1 MINIDAILVR
11 HKLASDREMMATKT
25 VKKGTSQMT
34 TSIDTMTE
42 DVIDHGTET
51 VAHLMIV
58 EEILMTTEGGI
69 RMTVH
74 QTKAVL

>member
-1 MINIDAILVR
+1 
-11 HKLASDREMMATKT
+11 
-25 VKKGTSQMT
+25 MT